1 MLSRQISKTLTRAVS
16 TVNVTMAPHGVALLQ
31 LANPPVNTLN
41 PTLLADIKTTV
52 DDVKDKASAIVISS
66 QRPGVFSSGLDIFS
80 MYGKSDDELRAFWE
94 KVQDMWLSVYMCP
107 IPMIAAIN
115 GAAPAGGCQI
125 AMSCDYRI
133 MAQHPKFNIGL
144 NETKLGIV
152 APTWFIDTM
161 VNVIG
166 QRESE
171 RALQLGHLYSGE
183 EALKVGLIDELVA
196 PEDMEERVQKILG
209 QWLKVPPKARGIT
222 KNILRQPVAQKLI
235 DNKKQDIEVF
245 VSLVSQP
252 SIQKDLGMYIQMMKK
267 KAAKK

>member
-1 MLSRQISKTLTRAVS
+1 M
-16 TVNVTMAPHGVALLQ
+16 G
-31 LANPPVNTLN
+31 LN
-41 PTLLADIKTTV
+41 AELLASIKGSSDQV
-52 DDVKDKASAIVISS
+52 IADGAKAAVLTAAK
-66 QRPGVFSSGLDIFS
+66 PGVFSAGLDIMS
-80 MYGKSDDELRAFWE
+80 MYGRNDDELRAYWTH
-94 KVQDMWLSVYMCP
+94 VQDMWLALYMAP

-144 NETKLGIV
+144 NETLLGIV

-196 PEDMEERVQKILG
+196 PAEMEERVQVQLK
-209 QWLKVPPKARGIT
+209 QWLKVPPKARAIT
-222 KNILRQPVAQKLI
+222 KNLLRQATAQKLI
-235 DNKKQDIEVF
+235 DAKQMDTEVF
-245 VSLVSQP
+245 VSLVGSDKVQA
-252 SIQKDLGMYIQMMKK
+252 DLGRYVAAMK
-267 KAAKK
+267 ARSAKK

>member
-1 MLSRQISKTLTRAVS
+1 
-16 TVNVTMAPHGVALLQ
+16 MAPGGVALMTLN
-31 LANPPVNTLN
+31 NPPVNTLN
-41 PTLLADIKTTV
+41 AQLLGDIKTAV
-52 DDVKDKASAIVISS
+52 DQVVADKGAAIVLSS
-66 QRPGVFSSGLDIFS
+66 AKPGVFSSGLDIFS
-80 MYGKSDDELRAFWE
+80 MYGKTDDELREYWS
-94 KVQDMWLSVYMCP
+94 KVQDMWLAVYQCP
-107 IPMIAAIN
+107 IPVIAAIN

-144 NETKLGIV
+144 NETLLGIV

-196 PEDMEERVQKILG
+196 PAEMEERVQVQLK
-209 QWLKVPPKARGIT
+209 QWLKVPPKARAIT
-222 KNILRQPVAQKLI
+222 KTILRQPVAEKLI
-235 DNKKQDIEVF
+235 KNKERDIEVF

-252 SIQKDLGMYIQMMKK
+252 AIQKDLGKYIQMMKARSK
-267 KAAKK
+267 K